1 MRSKGCPMLVP
12 DLDHLFIGPAATLR
26 EAMMAIDAGGFAIAL
41 VVGADQTLKATV
53 TDGDIRRALLRGA
66 TLNDAALPYAS
77 PRPYTVT
84 SATPRDH
91 VLDVMRARS
100 ILHVPVCDDAGRVT
114 GLHAIRE
121 WLGARLLPNTAVL
134 MAGGRGTRLG
144 PLTDEIPKP
153 MLKVAGRPVLEWQ
166 VLHLMSAGIR
176 KVVISVNYRADV
188 IKEHFGDGS
197 AIGCAISYLEEK
209 PDEPLG
215 TAGALALMPERV
227 GLPDVP
233 LVVMNGD
240 LMTRFAIEGLLQHHA
255 THASVATIAVR
266 DYHHQIP
273 FGVVRVDATGSRVSH
288 LEEKP
293 TVSFPVNAGIYVFEP
308 SVIARLRPGPRDI
321 TTVLA
326 DCIERGEPVTRWS
339 LEDEWIDIGQ
349 PPDLRRAQGH

>member
-1 MRSKGCPMLVP
+1 MLVP
-12 DLDHLFIGPAATLR
+12 DLERLFIGQAATLR
-26 EAMMAIDAGGFAIAL
+26 DAMMVIDAGGCAIAL
-41 VVGADQTLKATV
+41 VVAADQTLQGTV
-53 TDGDIRRALLRGA
+53 TDGDIRRALLDGA
-66 TLNDAALPYAS
+66 TLDDPALPHAS
-77 PRPYTVT
+77 AQPYTVT

-121 WLGARLLPNTAVL
+121 WLGASLLPNTAVL

-144 PLTDEIPKP
+144 PLTQEIPKP

-176 KVVISVNYRADV
+176 RVIISVNYRADV
-188 IKEHFGDGS
+188 IKGHFGDGS

-215 TAGALALMPERV
+215 TAGALALISEQI
-227 GLPDVP
+227 GLPDMP

-240 LMTRFAIEGLLQHHA
+240 LMTQCSIEGLLHHHA
-255 THASVATIAVR
+255 THASVATVAVR
-266 DYHHQIP
+266 DYYHQIP
-273 FGVVRVDATGSRVSH
+273 FGVIQVDASGARIVR

-308 SVIARLRPGPRDI
+308 SVIARLTPGPRDI

-326 DCIERGEPVTRWS
+326 DCIERGERVTPWS

-349 PPDLRRAQGH
+349 PRDLRLAQGR